1 MNLRQKTLLLT
12 GLTLAG
18 LIGVLYASLSTI
30 FGSSFAELEERNAHQ
45 NIRRVQE
52 AFFDELETLKVTAAD
67 YAEWDDTYAFMQ
79 NFNENF
85 VRANLLDENFV
96 RLRLNFFLLLNTRG
110 ERVVGKGF
118 NLEQHKETPVP
129 ESLQK
134 HLAPNSILLKH
145 PNTGSNISGI
155 LLLPEGTLMIASN
168 PILTSQNTGS
178 IRGSLIM
185 GSYLNAKRIQALR
198 QRTQL
203 SLSVYRI
210 DDAQLPPDFQAV
222 RSALEKTEADSS
234 VSTQPSELTTKQAA
248 IIIRPLSADVIAGYT
263 LLRDIYGKPALLLR
277 ADIPRE
283 IYKQG
288 QVSLNYLILSLLGVG
303 IVFSIGTLLL
313 LEKTVL
319 SRLANLSTNV
329 EYIGTSTDLSLRV
342 FVTGNDELTSLG
354 NTINSMLEA
363 LESSSK
369 KLKAER
375 ERAERLLLNILPE
388 SIAKRLKD
396 EQETIADS
404 FEEVT
409 VLFADL
415 VNFTNLSSQISP
427 TDLVGLLNEIFS
439 RFDRLVERYGLE
451 KIKTIGDSYMVVGGL
466 PLPRSDHAEAIAEFA
481 LDIQQEIKKFNAEKG
496 QAFSMRI
503 GINTGPVVAGV
514 IGLKK
519 FIYDLWGDAVNT
531 ASRMESHGIPGYI
544 QVSSSTYDHLKEKY
558 LFEERG
564 IIYVKGKGELTFH
577 AMCKSPGKT

>member
-1 MNLRQKTLLLT
+1 
-12 GLTLAG
+12 
-18 LIGVLYASLSTI
+18 
-30 FGSSFAELEERNAHQ
+30 
-45 NIRRVQE
+45 
-52 AFFDELETLKVTAAD
+52 
-67 YAEWDDTYAFMQ
+67 
-79 NFNENF
+79 
-85 VRANLLDENFV
+85 
-96 RLRLNFFLLLNTRG
+96 
-110 ERVVGKGF
+110 
-118 NLEQHKETPVP
+118 
-129 ESLQK
+129 
-134 HLAPNSILLKH
+134 
-145 PNTGSNISGI
+145 
-155 LLLPEGTLMIASN
+155 MIASN

-234 VSTQPSELTTKQAA
+234 LSTQPSELSTKQAP

-409 VLFADL
+409 VLLADL

-466 PLPRSDHAEAIAEFA
+466 PLPRSDHVEAIAEFA
-481 LDIQQEIKKFNAEKG
+481 LDMQQEIKKFNAEKG

-544 QVSSSTYDHLKEKY
+544 QVSSSTYDRLKEKY

-564 IIYVKGKGELTFH
+564 IIYVKGKGEMVTYLL
-577 AMCKSPGKT
+577 KSNKFN

>member
-18 LIGVLYASLSTI
+18 LIAVLYASLSTI
-30 FGSSFAELEERNAHQ
+30 FRSSFTKLERRNAHQ
-45 NIRRVQE
+45 NMRRVQE

-79 NFNENF
+79 NSNENF

-110 ERVVGKGF
+110 EQVVGKGF

-145 PNTGSNISGI
+145 PNTGSKITGI

-185 GSYLNAKRIQALR
+185 ASYLNAKRIQALR

-203 SLSVYRI
+203 SLSVYRV
-210 DDAQLPPDFQAV
+210 DDAQLPPDVQAL

-234 VSTQPSELTTKQAA
+234 LSTQPSELSTKQAP

-263 LLRDIYGKPALLLR
+263 LLRDIYGRPALLLR

-388 SIAKRLKD
+388 SIAKRLKN

-427 TDLVGLLNEIFS
+427 TELVGLLNEIFS
-439 RFDRLVERYGLE
+439 RFDRLVERYSLE

-481 LDIQQEIKKFNAEKG
+481 LDMQEEIKKFNAEKD
-496 QAFSMRI
+496 QAFSLRI

-544 QVSSSTYDHLKEKY
+544 QVSSTTYDRLKDKY
-558 LFEERG
+558 LLEERG
-564 IIYVKGKGELTFH
+564 IIHVKGKGEMTTYLL
-577 AMCKSPGKT
+577 KSRKFN

>member
-1 MNLRQKTLLLT
+1 
-12 GLTLAG
+12 
-18 LIGVLYASLSTI
+18 
-30 FGSSFAELEERNAHQ
+30 
-45 NIRRVQE
+45 
-52 AFFDELETLKVTAAD
+52 
-67 YAEWDDTYAFMQ
+67 
-79 NFNENF
+79 
-85 VRANLLDENFV
+85 
-96 RLRLNFFLLLNTRG
+96 
-110 ERVVGKGF
+110 
-118 NLEQHKETPVP
+118 
-129 ESLQK
+129 
-134 HLAPNSILLKH
+134 
-145 PNTGSNISGI
+145 
-155 LLLPEGTLMIASN
+155 MIASN

-185 GSYLNAKRIQALR
+185 ASYLNAKRIQALR

-203 SLSVYRI
+203 SLSVYRV
-210 DDAQLPPDFQAV
+210 DDAQLPPDVQAL

-234 VSTQPSELTTKQAA
+234 LSNQPSELSTKQAP

-263 LLRDIYGKPALLLR
+263 LLRDIYGRPALLLR

-388 SIAKRLKD
+388 SIAKRLKN

-427 TDLVGLLNEIFS
+427 TEIVGLLNEIFS
-439 RFDRLVERYGLE
+439 RFDRVVERYSLE

-481 LDIQQEIKKFNAEKG
+481 LDMQEEIKKFNAEKD
-496 QAFSMRI
+496 QAFSLRI

-544 QVSSSTYDHLKEKY
+544 QVSSTTYDRLKDKY
-558 LFEERG
+558 LLEERG
-564 IIYVKGKGELTFH
+564 IIHVKGKGEMTTYLL
-577 AMCKSPGKT
+577 KSRKFN